1 MVFGSLPAVGAGGHV
16 GGLSPLW
23 CVFLGKRRNGKQ
35 GFEQITRAPVFA
47 AALFKQPEVATTQ
60 LFTDG

>member
-23 CVFLGKRRNGKQ
+23 CVFLGSTARPLLSPPWPCPARG
-35 GFEQITRAPVFA
+35 
-47 AALFKQPEVATTQ
+47 
-60 LFTDG
+60 